1 MYTGQV
7 PSGQDAKEFMMLS
20 KRTTSQTLLAAS
32 VLAFAG
38 STFAQT
44 APAAD
49 PKQDA
54 KPEAKSSDAARGL
67 NVTNLRAAPV
77 HPGTQTLM
85 KLMRTVTIEFKD
97 NTLEDCLKFI
107 HDVTGVEMEI
117 FWVDDKNSTGLA
129 KDTQI
134 NVTVKNL
141 TALALLEKVL
151 DKSTNE
157 LSGGGGA
164 TWQLADGGS
173 LQIGTKDRLNKFRR
187 LEIYDISDMLFQT
200 TNKTNV
206 PQFDL
211 QQAFQGNSGG
221 SGGGGGG
228 GQSPFTGNQ
237 QQNVDNIPSREE
249 QAKTIRTL
257 ITSLV
262 ETDQWSDNGG
272 DGGSITYWQGT
283 LMINAPDYM
292 HRQVDGYKFWP
303 NTAQSAGVRN
313 GRRYVMLD
321 SKVQNVSAP
330 TFTTREIQAVTG
342 GGR

>member
-1 MYTGQV
+1 
-7 PSGQDAKEFMMLS
+7 MLTT
-20 KRTTSQTLLAAS
+20 RTMSQSLIAAS
-32 VLAFAG
+32 VLSFAG

-44 APAAD
+44 SP
-49 PKQDA
+49 PSDA

-67 NVTNLRAAPV
+67 NVSTLRAAPV

-97 NTLEDCLKFI
+97 NTLEDCMKFL
-107 HDVTGVEMEI
+107 HDVTGVDMEI
-117 FWVDDKNSTGLA
+117 FWIDDKNGTGLA

-151 DKSTNE
+151 DKSGNE
-157 LSGGGGA
+157 LAGGGGA
-164 TWQLADGGS
+164 TWQLTDGGS

-211 QQAFQGNSGG
+211 QQAFQGSAGG
-221 SGGGGGG
+221 GGGGGG
-228 GQSPFTGNQ
+228 GQSPFNNQ
-237 QQNVDNIPSREE
+237 NNQNQDNIPSREE

-283 LMINAPDYM
+283 LLINAPDYM

-303 NTAQSAGVRN
+303 NSSQSVGVRN

-321 SKVQNVSAP
+321 SKVQYISPP